1 MKCTP
6 LPIADADLQTAIDP
20 EIGAEKQLFVSYEP
34 WNYLADLAQTSVGG
48 TLQVT
53 TATCVGEVTGAGN
66 ALVTVTGAGIAGSPV
81 ALNVAVAL
89 DDTPALYAPKL
100 AAAINAN
107 GAIAALYEAASNG
120 ANVVLTALMPAA
132 NDGTLNVAIATGT
145 AEGITAAP
153 NSVLTTAGVAAGG
166 ATYTPNPI
174 AIPAAEGEGFDL
186 QLVSTNGA
194 LSASEMVA
202 TFGVVFADDTEGSAV
217 ATFAIPARAVNQAFS
232 IPAGTAADL
241 MGVGAG
247 ALKQI
252 ASITGL
258 TSITGGYVGNQF
270 KLVALPDAA
279 SYSLVGF
286 VTEAGLKL
294 PVSGSVAI
302 ADGFDGSAAI
312 KRGRS
317 EPGTLTA
324 KSHYIDYM
332 TGLARINGFF
342 VTARIYVMKDDR
354 VLTER
359 TIIGRWKAMC
369 NPTRGDG
376 NDPVMGDAEGAF
388 QEFAVFVAP

>member
-1 MKCTP
+1 MKCSP
-6 LPIADADLQTAIDP
+6 APIADADLQTAIDP
-20 EIGAEKQLFVSYEP
+20 EIGAEKQLFVSYNP
-34 WNYLADLAQTSVGG
+34 WNYLGDIAQTLAGVGD
-48 TLQVT
+48 VD
-53 TATCVGEVTGAGN
+53 GAG
-66 ALVTVTGAGIAGSPV
+66 
-81 ALNVAVAL
+81 
-89 DDTPALYAPKL
+89 
-100 AAAINAN
+100 
-107 GAIAALYEAASNG
+107 
-120 ANVVLTALMPAA
+120 
-132 NDGTLNVAIATGT
+132 
-145 AEGITAAP
+145 
-153 NSVLTTAGVAAGG
+153 
-166 ATYTPNPI
+166 TYTPNPI
-174 AIPAAEGEGFDL
+174 AVAAAPDSGFDL
-186 QLVSTNGA
+186 QLISTNGA
-194 LSASEMVA
+194 LSVEEIVA
-202 TFGVVFADDTEGSAV
+202 TFGVTFADATVGTAT

-232 IPAGTAADL
+232 IPAGTAVDL
-241 MGVGAG
+241 IGVGAG
-247 ALKQI
+247 AAKQI
-252 ASITGL
+252 ATITGL

-270 KLVALPDAA
+270 KLVALPDAT

-294 PVSGSVAI
+294 PVSGSVPI

-332 TGLARINGFF
+332 SGLARINGFF
-342 VTARIYVMKDDR
+342 VTARIDVLKDDR

>member
-1 MKCTP
+1 MSP
-6 LPIADADLQTAIDP
+6 SRQ
-20 EIGAEKQLFVSYEP
+20 G
-34 WNYLADLAQTSVGG
+34 
-48 TLQVT
+48 
-53 TATCVGEVTGAGN
+53 TAT
-66 ALVTVTGAGIAGSPV
+66 
-81 ALNVAVAL
+81 
-89 DDTPALYAPKL
+89 
-100 AAAINAN
+100 
-107 GAIAALYEAASNG
+107 
-120 ANVVLTALMPAA
+120 
-132 NDGTLNVAIATGT
+132 
-145 AEGITAAP
+145 GITAAP
-153 NSVLTTAGVAAGG
+153 NSALTTAGVLPVRG
-166 ATYTPNPI
+166 TYTPNPI
-174 AIPAAEGEGFDL
+174 AIPAAKRSGFDL

-202 TFGVVFADDTEGSAV
+202 TFRRHLRGCHRWHGI

-247 ALKQI
+247 APSKSP
-252 ASITGL
+252 SITSL
-258 TSITGGYVGNQF
+258 ISITGGYVGNQF

-342 VTARIYVMKDDR
+342 VTARIDVIKDDR

-369 NPTRGDG
+369 NPHRGDG

>member
-1 MKCTP
+1 MKCSP

-20 EIGAEKQLFVSYEP
+20 EIGAEKQLFVSYDP
-34 WNYLADLAQTSVGG
+34 WNYIGDIAQTFAG
-48 TLQVT
+48 TVQVT
-53 TATCVGEVTGAGN
+53 TATCAGVVEDAGN
-66 ALVTVTGAGIAGSPV
+66 AAVTITGALIAGSPV
-81 ALNVAVAL
+81 VLAVAVAA
-89 DDTPALYAPKL
+89 DDTPALYAPKI
-100 AAAINAN
+100 AAAINLNA
-107 GAIAALYEAASNG
+107 AIAALYVASSIG
-120 ANVVLTALMPAA
+120 ATVILTAISPAA
-132 NDGTLNVAIATGT
+132 NDGTLNIAIATGT
-145 AEGITAAP
+145 ATGITAAP
-153 NSVLTTAGVAAGG
+153 DSAETTAGVIGSG
-166 ATYTPNPI
+166 AYTPNPI
-174 AIPAAEGEGFDL
+174 AIPAAPGAGFDL
-186 QLVSTNGA
+186 QLLSTNGS
-194 LSASEMVA
+194 LSACEIVA
-202 TFGVVFADDTEGSAV
+202 LFGVIFADATVGTAT
-217 ATFAIPARAVNQAFS
+217 ATFAIPVRAINQAS
-232 IPAGTAADL
+232 SVPAGTAVDVA
-241 MGVGAG
+241 GVGTG
-247 ALKQI
+247 AAKQI
-252 ASITGL
+252 AAITSLISIV
-258 TSITGGYVGNQF
+258 GGYVGNQF

-342 VTARIYVMKDDR
+342 VSGRIDVLKDDR

-388 QEFAVFVAP
+388 QEFAIFVAP